1 MPHPLERI
9 LKYLDL
15 TPEQVDTLKSLMV
28 EIRFK
33 RGDKL
38 TTRTQISGSAF
49 YIKHGSAR
57 FFYIANGKDNT
68 FSFAFDDQFIIKPQ
82 YMMQSTDAVMS
93 IEFLERTDVITIPER
108 TTVETIRGFKGIHD
122 ESLSIFFL
130 TAMLEYSHFLE
141 ERALLLQTASA
152 IERYRWLTQRYPK
165 VLERATLTQIASYLG
180 MTKETLYRIR
190 AGKYGPKQ

>member
-1 MPHPLERI
+1 
-9 LKYLDL
+9 
-15 TPEQVDTLKSLMV
+15 
-28 EIRFK
+28 
-33 RGDKL
+33 
-38 TTRTQISGSAF
+38 
-49 YIKHGSAR
+49 
-57 FFYIANGKDNT
+57 
-68 FSFAFDDQFIIKPQ
+68 
-82 YMMQSTDAVMS
+82 MMQSTDAVMS

-108 TTVETIRGFKGIHD
+108 TTVETIKGFKGIHD